1 MKINEVIGNAQKL
14 FRARIKLQQTGYK
27 QLVDTTVVAKN
38 MQMAIKL
45 LKAQYGKDSVVGNP
59 KIIQDLTEGSETK

>member
-1 MKINEVIGNAQKL
+1 MKINEVTSGQGQKL
-14 FRARIKLQQTGYK
+14 FRARVKLQQTGYK

-45 LKAQYGKDSVVGNP
+45 LKAQYGKDSVVGIP
-59 KIIQDLTEGSETK
+59 KQIQDFTK

>member
-1 MKINEVIGNAQKL
+1 MKVNEVTQGLKL
-14 FRARIKLQQTGYK
+14 FRAVVKLQQTGYK
-27 QLVDTTVVAKN
+27 QLISTTVAAKN

-59 KIIQDLTEGSETK
+59 KLVQDLSQ